1 MSEPSN
7 NLPQVIHQPPNTERG
22 MLDPTAHVPDPST
35 PIYPTQVAQEP
46 MLDATIWQ
54 LITVAGVILG
64 LLGVFLAFS
73 EQQFTTSEAILS
85 ILGIGM
91 ILTGYTKIGS
101 VERENQQRAGRND
114 EARLHMRHVED
125 RRIDTR
131 QQGMHMGT
139 DMYLADGANQT
150 ELFKTKMQTDAD
162 ILIAQTQ
169 AQAEIEKA
177 KYGAIGESGALATR
191 MLQTEQDFDRQ
202 MKILSAK
209 QGHESSEAALNRQAR
224 LDQMI
229 TRFQGELEA
238 LGVRMEFENPS
249 AQDRIQERIVL
260 MKGALQQAEE
270 INTIDDPVLR
280 KQMWDKFN
288 REWEDKK

>member
-1 MSEPSN
+1 
-7 NLPQVIHQPPNTERG
+7 
-22 MLDPTAHVPDPST
+22 
-35 PIYPTQVAQEP
+35 
-46 MLDATIWQ
+46 
-54 LITVAGVILG
+54 
-64 LLGVFLAFS
+64 
-73 EQQFTTSEAILS
+73 
-85 ILGIGM
+85 
-91 ILTGYTKIGS
+91 
-101 VERENQQRAGRND
+101 
-114 EARLHMRHVED
+114 MRHVED

-131 QQGMHMGT
+131 QQGMRMGT